1 MPAKGGTPDKGKNF
15 LPIFAVR
22 LRPKPGAD
30 MNTMIER
37 VIATVRQ
44 AASLMDAAHIEIREK
59 DGLENI
65 VTSADIAVQHFLTE
79 RLAGL
84 LPGCGFLCEE
94 EDFRDTAE
102 EYVWIVDPI
111 DGTANFSRGI
121 EDCCISVALAR
132 AGELQLGVVYSPWR
146 GELFAAERGKGA
158 FLNGRPIRV
167 SARPFEDGIFC
178 TAMSTYHKEWA
189 KFCSDVIFDIY
200 MRCNDVRRFGS
211 AALEIC
217 DLAAGRVE
225 LYFERQLQPW
235 DYAAAMLVLLEAGGA
250 ICGPDGA
257 LPPLDRP
264 SMVIAANTEGS
275 RAEIL
280 RTVKAHL

>member
-1 MPAKGGTPDKGKNF
+1 MLEK
-15 LPIFAVR
+15 
-22 LRPKPGAD
+22 
-30 MNTMIER
+30 
-37 VIATVRQ
+37 VIDIVRQ
-44 AASLMDAAHIEIREK
+44 AASLMDRSHIQIKEK
-59 DGLENI
+59 DGVENI
-65 VTSADIAVQHFLTE
+65 VTSADLAVQHFLTGK
-79 RLAGL
+79 LAEI
-84 LPGCGFLCEE
+84 LPGSGFLCEE

-121 EDCCISVALAR
+121 QDCCISVALAR
-132 AGELQLGVVYSPWR
+132 KGVLQLGVVYSPWR
-146 GELFAAERGKGA
+146 GELFTAEKGHGA
-158 FLNGRPIRV
+158 FLNGKPIKV
-167 SARPFEDGIFC
+167 SERPFEDGILC

-235 DYAAAMLVLLEAGGA
+235 DYAAAMLILLEAGGA
-250 ICGPDGA
+250 ICGPDGC
-257 LPPLDRP
+257 LPPLDGP
-264 SMVIAANTEGS
+264 SMVIAANTECS
-275 RAEIL
+275 RTEIL
-280 RTVKAHL
+280 RTARAHQEHL

>member
-1 MPAKGGTPDKGKNF
+1 MATCTARTMTEKVINAVKQAAALMDTAHIQIRDKG
-15 LPIFAVR
+15 R
-22 LRPKPGAD
+22 
-30 MNTMIER
+30 
-37 VIATVRQ
+37 
-44 AASLMDAAHIEIREK
+44 
-59 DGLENI
+59 LENI
-65 VTSADIAVQHFLTE
+65 VTSADIAVQNFLTDKLSE
-79 RLAGL
+79 I
-84 LPGCGFLCEE
+84 LPGSGFLCEE
-94 EDFRDTAE
+94 EDFRDTAK

-121 EDCCISVALAR
+121 ADCCISVALAKR
-132 AGELQLGVVYSPWR
+132 GELQFGVVYSLWR
-146 GELFAAERGKGA
+146 GELFAAEKGKGA
-158 FLNGRPIRV
+158 FLNGKPIQV
-167 SARPFEDGIFC
+167 SSRPFKEGIFC

-235 DYAAAMLVLLEAGGA
+235 DYAAGMLILLEAGGT

-257 LPPLDRP
+257 LPPLEEP
-264 SMVIAANTEGS
+264 SMVIAANSQGNCE
-275 RAEIL
+275 EIL
-280 RTVKAHL
+280 RTVKAHQKNL